1 MKIKKEYIILV
12 AVIVALSL
20 YLMLRKTDRSL
31 YELPKLAAVKAA
43 DISKI
48 EIGTSKGILVL
59 VKKADGWVVGDRQYR
74 AAADK
79 VRSMTDILGKLTLTT
94 LISESK
100 NYQRYGLDEDQKIA
114 VKAWTG
120 DKLSREVDL
129 GKATAPSRHTFV
141 KIAGN
146 HRVYHAR
153 QSFRKQFD
161 LTLDDLRDKTV
172 FTAETEKITRITL
185 AKGDV
190 SAVFEKETTK
200 SQSGGNKKD
209 GEEASAPETVVWKNA
224 GGKVAKTNKIDKLLS
239 SLKKLDCK
247 SFIEGKEKADF
258 KDPIYTITLEGTADH
273 VLMIFEKLNKKDR
286 MYPAVSSKNDF
297 AFSLPNWWVKRF
309 MIDPDSLIEK
319 DK

>member
-1 MKIKKEYIILV
+1 M
-12 AVIVALSL
+12 
-20 YLMLRKTDRSL
+20 
-31 YELPKLAAVKAA
+31 
-43 DISKI
+43 
-48 EIGTSKGILVL
+48 
-59 VKKADGWVVGDRQYR
+59 
-74 AAADK
+74 
-79 VRSMTDILGKLTLTT
+79 
-94 LISESK
+94 
-100 NYQRYGLDEDQKIA
+100 
-114 VKAWTG
+114 
-120 DKLSREVDL
+120 
-129 GKATAPSRHTFV
+129 

-190 SAVFEKETTK
+190 TAVFEKETTK

-224 GGKVAKTNKIDKLLS
+224 AGKVANTGKIDKLLS
-239 SLKKLDCK
+239 SLKKLDCE

-258 KDPIYTITLEGTADH
+258 KDPIYTITLEGTVEH
-273 VLMIFEKLNKKDR
+273 VLKIFEKINKSDR
-286 MYPAVSSKNDF
+286 QHPAVSSKNDF
-297 AFSLPNWWVKRF
+297 AFRLPNWWVKRF

>member
-1 MKIKKEYIILV
+1 MKIKKEYIILA

-48 EIGTSKGILVL
+48 EIGTSNGILVL

-74 AAADK
+74 ADADK
-79 VRSMTDILGKLTLTT
+79 VKGLTDILSKLTLTT

-100 NYQRYGLDEDQKIA
+100 NYQRYGLDEDKKIA

-120 DKLSREVDL
+120 DKLCREFDL
-129 GKATAPSRHTFV
+129 GKATTSSSHTFV

-153 QSFRKQFD
+153 QNFRKQFE
-161 LTLDDLRDKTV
+161 LTLDALRHKTV
-172 FTAETEKITRITL
+172 FTVEKEKITRITL

-190 SAVFEKETTK
+190 TAVFEKETAK
-200 SQSGGNKKD
+200 SQTGGNKTD
-209 GEEASAPETVVWKNA
+209 GKEVIAPETVIWKSA
-224 GGKVAKTNKIDKLLS
+224 GGKVAKTNKIDQLLS
-239 SLKKLDCK
+239 SMQKLKCE

-258 KDPIYTITLEGTADH
+258 KDPIYTITLEDTAEH
-273 VLMIFEKLNKKDR
+273 VLKIFEKQNKQDR
-286 MYPAVSSKNDF
+286 QYPAVSSKSDF
-297 AFSLPNWWVKRF
+297 AFRLPHWWVKRF

>member
-20 YLMLRKTDRSL
+20 YLMLRRTDRSL

-59 VKKADGWVVGDRQYR
+59 VKKADGWVVGDHQYR

-100 NYQRYGLDEDQKIA
+100 NYQRYGLDKDKKIA

-120 DKLSREVDL
+120 EKLSREFDL
-129 GKATAPSRHTFV
+129 GKATSPSRHTFV

-153 QSFRKQFD
+153 QNFRRQFD

-190 SAVFEKETTK
+190 TAVFEKETAK
-200 SQSGGNKKD
+200 SQTGGNKTD
-209 GEEASAPETVVWKNA
+209 GQEASAPETVVWENTA
-224 GGKVAKTNKIDKLLS
+224 GKVANTGKIDKLLS
-239 SLKKLDCK
+239 SLKKLECE
-247 SFIEGKEKADF
+247 SFVQTGCLI
-258 KDPIYTITLEGTADH
+258 
-273 VLMIFEKLNKKDR
+273 R
-286 MYPAVSSKNDF
+286 R
-297 AFSLPNWWVKRF
+297 LPRKFLINRRF
-309 MIDPDSLIEK
+309 RIRRCAGLC
-319 DK
+319 